1 MTTTEL
7 LGTPNLGAGVLE
19 HRDRIDFPALRQ
31 ARRERVLTAMAER
44 GLDACL
50 FGREANARY
59 VSGVRRLWTA
69 QTRPFVPAC
78 VVVPSPAEG
87 SAGAAHVEL
96 LSFSASYEDIPAEV
110 GPDHFFPVTWNPAK
124 MMARFEQIPGF
135 LDARRVGFDGLSPLF
150 EGLLRAVLPAAEFVG
165 VEDLMLG
172 VRRRKLPAEIVCIRT
187 AAAIAESALYAAAA
201 EIRPGATERHLQA
214 VFLERMCTLG
224 TSQFAR
230 QGTFT
235 VADADA
241 PLRWITSGRALDE
254 GSMVAMAGGVLWAGY
269 EGSLAR
275 TWWCGRQGR
284 PTAEQRAL
292 FDRWRE
298 LTAAVI
304 EQCHPGR
311 SGADLRAAYR
321 RSGEPE
327 PAMSIAYSVGLG
339 HEGPLAGPG
348 MSPALE
354 AAQVLE
360 AGMVVAVRAFVSGAG
375 GGFLGEDMI
384 LVTASGPEPLT
395 TLGHGPLAT
404 GP

>member
-1 MTTTEL
+1 MTEL
-7 LGTPNLGAGVLE
+7 LATPNLGTGVLE
-19 HRDRIDFPALRQ
+19 HRDRIDFGALRD
-31 ARRERVLTAMAER
+31 ARRQRVLSAMEEH

-78 VVVPSPAEG
+78 VVVPAPPG
-87 SAGAAHVEL
+87 SGERAAHVEL

-110 GPDHFFPVTWNPAK
+110 GPDSFFPVTWNPGK
-124 MMARFEQIPGF
+124 MMARFQQIPGF

-150 EGLLRAVLPAAEFVG
+150 EGLLRSLLPAAEFVG
-165 VEDLMLG
+165 VEDVMRG
-172 VRRRKLPAEIVCIRT
+172 VHRRKLPAEIVCIRT
-187 AAAIAESALYAAAA
+187 AAAIAESALYAAAS
-201 EIRPGATERHLQA
+201 EIRPGVTERHLQA

-235 VADADA
+235 VIDPDA
-241 PLRWITSGRALDE
+241 PLRWITSDRALDE
-254 GSMVAMAGGVLWAGY
+254 DSMVALAGGVLWAGY

-284 PTAEQRAL
+284 PTGEQRAL
-292 FDRWRE
+292 FSRWRD
-298 LTAAVI
+298 LTAAVR
-304 EQCHPGR
+304 EQCRPGHT
-311 SGADLRAAYR
+311 GADLRAAYER
-321 RSGEPE
+321 TGERE
-327 PAMSIAYSVGLG
+327 PALSIAYSVGLG

-348 MSPALE
+348 MSAALE
-354 AAQVLE
+354 REQVLE
-360 AGMVVAVRAFVSGAG
+360 PDMVVAVRAFVSGGG

-384 LVTASGPEPLT
+384 LVTDAGPEALT
-395 TLGHGPLAT
+395 TLGYGPLAAEA
-404 GP
+404 

>member
-1 MTTTEL
+1 MTEL
-7 LGTPNLGAGVLE
+7 LATPNLGTGVLE
-19 HRDRIDFPALRQ
+19 HRDRIDFGALRD
-31 ARRERVLTAMAER
+31 ARRQRVLSVMAEH

-78 VVVPSPAEG
+78 VVVLAPRDT
-87 SAGAAHVEL
+87 GAPPAHVEL
-96 LSFSASYEDIPAEV
+96 LSFSASYEDIPDEV
-110 GPDHFFPVTWNPAK
+110 GPGNFFPVTWNPAK
-124 MMARFEQIPGF
+124 MMARFQQIPGF

-150 EGLLRAVLPAAEFVG
+150 EGLLRSLLPAAEFVG
-165 VEDLMLG
+165 VEDVMRG

-187 AAAIAESALYAAAA
+187 AAAIAESALYAAAS
-201 EIRPGATERHLQA
+201 EIRPGVTERHLQA
-214 VFLERMCTLG
+214 VFLERMCALG
-224 TSQFAR
+224 TSQFAQ

-235 VADADA
+235 VVDPDA
-241 PLRWITSGRALDE
+241 PLRWITSSRTLDE
-254 GSMVAMAGGVLWAGY
+254 GSMVALAGGVLWAGY

-284 PTAEQRAL
+284 PSGEQRAL
-292 FDRWRE
+292 FRRWRD
-298 LTAAVI
+298 LTSAVR
-304 EQCHPGR
+304 EQCRPGR
-311 SGADLRAAYR
+311 TGADLRAAYE
-321 RSGEPE
+321 RSGEPL
-327 PAMSIAYSVGLG
+327 PAMSIAYWVGLG

-354 AAQVLE
+354 RAQVVE
-360 AGMVVAVRAFVSGAG
+360 ADTIIAVRAFVSGPA

-384 LVTASGPEPLT
+384 LVTDAGPEPLT

-404 GP
+404 EE